1 MDDYLGLQSVLT
13 TSFTM
18 GELLR
23 NLSVALVCGLLIAG
37 FYRWSTRRPSYSR
50 SFVNSLVALSL
61 ITAVVI
67 MVIGNNLARA
77 FGLVGAMSI
86 IRFRTAVKDAQD
98 IVFIF
103 FSLAIGM
110 AAGVGLLKVAF
121 ISTVFI
127 GLSMTAVS
135 AFQLRVRR
143 RREFLVQLTYRPD
156 DDAPPPHLAA
166 LDTHCQ
172 RYHLVSTKSYG
183 DGDDLELAFYVL
195 LRGEDRSGALV
206 SALRKAE
213 GVRDVSLFYDE
224 NHD

>member
-1 MDDYLGLQSVLT
+1 VNDPFGLQGILAMPLSA
-13 TSFTM
+13 

-50 SFVNSLVALSL
+50 SFINSLVALSL

-110 AAGVGLLKVAF
+110 AAGVGLVKVA
-121 ISTVFI
+121 ILSTAFI
-127 GLSMTAVS
+127 GLSMTAIS
-135 AFQLRVRR
+135 AIQLQGRR
-143 RREFLVQLTYRPD
+143 RREFLVQFAYLPGD
-156 DDAPPPHLAA
+156 NDPPLHIAA
-166 LDTHCQ
+166 LDKHCQ
-172 RYHLVSTKSYG
+172 RHHLVSMKSYG
-183 DGDDLELAFYVL
+183 DEDELELSFYVL
-195 LRGEDRSGALV
+195 LKGEQSGGALV
-206 SALRKAE
+206 SALRHVE
-213 GVRDVSLFYDE
+213 GLRNVSMFYDE
-224 NHD
+224 DHD